1 MKKIIFIIALSSFPT
16 IFLAQG
22 FPPPPSEKPDEKRLE
37 LINVFIKETYYHEML
52 KHFLSSALNT
62 YSDQYSHSDLKKVY
76 DQFKPDEFLK
86 NNQAFYGMFKNLS
99 LDDINKINNLYRS
112 LEGRGAFVP
121 MISDSLISQ
130 LNSHAREELKKQKTI
145 R

>member
-1 MKKIIFIIALSSFPT
+1 MKKIILVVVLSSFPT

-22 FPPPPSEKPDEKRLE
+22 FPPPPSEKPDGKKLE

-52 KHFLSSALNT
+52 KHFLSSALT
-62 YSDQYSHSDLKKVY
+62 IYSDQYSHSDLKKVY
-76 DQFKPDEFLK
+76 NQFKPDEFLK

-99 LDDINKINNLYRS
+99 LDDINKINNLYQS

-121 MISDSLISQ
+121 MISDDIISQ
-130 LNSHAREELKKQKTI
+130 LNSYAREELKKQKP
-145 R
+145 